1 MVSNTDIDLFLGYE
15 KLGSY
20 NGYNPNINPS
30 ISNVFATAALRFGH
44 TLINPVLHRLNA
56 DFEPIREGHLPLS
69 KAFFSPWRV
78 VEEGGVDPL
87 LRGKIVNDNIKVK

>member
-1 MVSNTDIDLFLGYE
+1 MGTYR
-15 KLGSY
+15 
-20 NGYNPNINPS
+20 GYNPNINPS

-44 TLINPVLHRLNA
+44 TLINPVLHRLDW
-56 DFEPIREGHLPLS
+56 DFKPIREGNLPLS

-87 LRGKIVNDNIKVK
+87 LRGKLKCLISVNFILITIPISF